1 MVCSYALLRLGD
13 NASHIAKDG
22 VRDFGLFLAF
32 DLERVALVK
41 SSGSPSGYG
50 SRRLTPGELGSL
62 GDVPILFLDTLST
75 TEGALIMAEIC
86 KSPPSKLLHTRS
98 DVLLTR
104 TGRV

>member
-75 TEGALIMAEIC
+75 TALIMAEIC